1 MTVFSCELLNP
12 NEWREAE
19 REAAERGRKC
29 YKYPSGNVYC
39 EDTKQGKY
47 ELKKMN
53 KWLYMYMKRICQN
66 NGKIRINYISQLYGI
81 PQQVDF

>member
-1 MTVFSCELLNP
+1 MKKIIMLIILAMTVFSCELLNP

-39 EDTKQGKY
+39 EDTKK
-47 ELKKMN
+47 
-53 KWLYMYMKRICQN
+53 
-66 NGKIRINYISQLYGI
+66 
-81 PQQVDF
+81 